1 MQISKQL
8 KKGQNKKDI
17 EKFEKQLEDL
27 KSSTDDGDIIKGKIL
42 ELENLIKKYYTQK
55 AEAAKIRSRIKWAEE
70 GDRSTRYFFELE
82 KKSNSRVSFSSTFN
96 LLSICCVNLLAL
108 FSSHPSVVNNLE

>member
-27 KSSTDDGDIIKGKIL
+27 KSSTDDGNIIKGEKSVLYWYQTLYYINHL
-42 ELENLIKKYYTQK
+42 NIK
-55 AEAAKIRSRIKWAEE
+55 
-70 GDRSTRYFFELE
+70 
-82 KKSNSRVSFSSTFN
+82 
-96 LLSICCVNLLAL
+96 
-108 FSSHPSVVNNLE
+108 

>member
-27 KSSTDDGDIIKGKIL
+27 KSSTDDGDIIKGRD
-42 ELENLIKKYYTQK
+42 TR
-55 AEAAKIRSRIKWAEE
+55 IRK
-70 GDRSTRYFFELE
+70 
-82 KKSNSRVSFSSTFN
+82 FN
-96 LLSICCVNLLAL
+96 
-108 FSSHPSVVNNLE
+108 

>member
-27 KSSTDDGDIIKGKIL
+27 SRASLNII
-42 ELENLIKKYYTQK
+42 
-55 AEAAKIRSRIKWAEE
+55 
-70 GDRSTRYFFELE
+70 
-82 KKSNSRVSFSSTFN
+82 
-96 LLSICCVNLLAL
+96 
-108 FSSHPSVVNNLE
+108 

>member
-8 KKGQNKKDI
+8 KKGQNQKDI

-27 KSSTDDGDIIKGKIL
+27 ISSTDDGDIIKSKIL

-55 AEAAKIRSRIKWAEE
+55 AESAKK
-70 GDRSTRYFFELE
+70 
-82 KKSNSRVSFSSTFN
+82 
-96 LLSICCVNLLAL
+96 
-108 FSSHPSVVNNLE
+108 

>member
-27 KSSTDDGDIIKGKIL
+27 KSGTDDGDIIK
-42 ELENLIKKYYTQK
+42 
-55 AEAAKIRSRIKWAEE
+55 
-70 GDRSTRYFFELE
+70 D
-82 KKSNSRVSFSSTFN
+82 
-96 LLSICCVNLLAL
+96 
-108 FSSHPSVVNNLE
+108 